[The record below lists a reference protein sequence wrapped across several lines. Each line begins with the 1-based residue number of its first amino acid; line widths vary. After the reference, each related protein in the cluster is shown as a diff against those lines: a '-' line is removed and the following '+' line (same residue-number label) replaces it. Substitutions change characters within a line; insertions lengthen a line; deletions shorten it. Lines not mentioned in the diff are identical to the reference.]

1 MTTHVT
7 PIVKP
12 EERQVHLH
20 FSLQEAT
27 TLSLVTG
34 SVVNTLVLPDD
45 WKSLLLQISDD
56 CRAATETITK
66 G

>member
-12 EERQVHLH
+12 EDRQIHIHLT
-20 FSLQEAT
+20 LQEAT
-27 TLSLVTG
+27 MLSLVTG
-34 SVVNTLVLPDD
+34 SVLNTLVLPDD
-45 WKSLLLQISDD
+45 WKMLLTGISDD
-56 CRAATETITK
+56 LRAATETITK